1 MTGYNAQVTNTD
13 KEFKNFARAWSARDE
28 ILISWI
34 KSKED
39 TIPNIPIRKLFKVLF
54 TELEYGQC
62 TRMVNKIH
70 NILFWKKVK
79 PKTNS
84 TFVTLSLSLRN
95 RLLLSKK
102 KHWLNFSWVVEWS
115 YHIWNEFFASI
126 FEKYRH
132 HPSIKATK
140 KYIEEIEKPS
150 FTETTKSIIVTD
162 IKTLNPKIT
171 SESNNISAKPMKGF
185 SDMFVGIIVNNF
197 NKYLNNRTFSESF
210 KLSEFLP
217 VYKRYEPD
225 DKITMDR

>member
-79 PKTNS
+79 PKKNS
-84 TFVTLSLSLRN
+84 EFVTLSLSLRN

-102 KHWLNFSWVVEWS
+102 KHWLKPFMGSWMKLPHLKRILCINFRKVQ
-115 YHIWNEFFASI
+115 
-126 FEKYRH
+126 
-132 HPSIKATK
+132 
-140 KYIEEIEKPS
+140 
-150 FTETTKSIIVTD
+150 
-162 IKTLNPKIT
+162 T
-171 SESNNISAKPMKGF
+171 S
-185 SDMFVGIIVNNF
+185 
-197 NKYLNNRTFSESF
+197 SE
-210 KLSEFLP
+210 
-217 VYKRYEPD
+217 Y
-225 DKITMDR
+225 